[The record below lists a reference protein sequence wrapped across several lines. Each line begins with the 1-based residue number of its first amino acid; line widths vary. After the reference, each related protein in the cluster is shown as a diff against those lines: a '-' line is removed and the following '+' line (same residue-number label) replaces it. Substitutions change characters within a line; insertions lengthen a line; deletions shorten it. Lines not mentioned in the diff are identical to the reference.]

1 MIAARTLLE
10 GRVADSLAA
19 VRRVAATDFR
29 DPEGLFYLARHLA
42 HVKEKDAAV
51 QLLQRVVRG
60 GSVAIQP
67 WSQIRGSIRSAICR
81 NSRDLRD
88 ARTKHRE
95 ALAAFESVNGHVTL
109 GMSRSTR
116 AHDDQR
122 LPSRS
127 RGQR

>member
-60 GSVAIQP
+60 GFCCYPAMVTDP
-67 WSQIRGSIRSAICR
+67 WLDSIR
-81 NSRDLRD
+81 DLPEF
-88 ARTKHRE
+88 ARPARCAHEAPRSPGGIRKRE
-95 ALAAFESVNGHVTL
+95 
-109 GMSRSTR
+109 
-116 AHDDQR
+116 
-122 LPSRS
+122 RS
-127 RGQR
+127 RHPRYVSVYSGAR